1 MPVLTREMQMGY
13 KVEATAGTAETL
25 GAADFVGNRSNMSKT
40 YNVDRYERSLTRG
53 TLTQLESIQGSR
65 SLSLALTEECVGGTS
80 NSSPKWHDLLEICG
94 FQKINV
100 VKFTVTSVTGA
111 FKSGDRVGNN
121 ASEASAT
128 KVGIVGELAGGTL
141 YIMPITGTFAN
152 ADAITNYSQTGACTL
167 SSTSAA
173 AGFGFKPLTERSTGT
188 QPKTGTFEVR
198 HAGYI
203 HRAVGAKGSLTMN
216 LQRNQPLMLTA
227 NVQGIPLFDVN
238 GKTPVTGSPFGNLAV
253 PGASP
258 KLGLGSVVR
267 FHTATPYAPVF
278 TNIDID
284 LGQTVALRENAND
297 NQIANSGFLP
307 AQITDRRPTMTV
319 DPEHI
324 VVADNFDAYGL
335 IIGGDVFAVTAKLG
349 LLTDGNGMI
358 VVAAPRTK
366 VTSDG
371 SDGDRNGNTTL
382 PMTLG
387 LFGRDDDELYL
398 FHLFAA

>member
-1 MPVLTREMQMGY
+1 MPVLTREMQMGF
-13 KVEATAGTAETL
+13 KIEATAGTAESL
-25 GAADFVGNRSNMSKT
+25 VAADFVGNRSNMSKT
-40 YNVDRYERSLTRG
+40 YNVERYTRDLTRG
-53 TLTQLESIQGSR
+53 TLAQLETIAGSR
-65 SLSLALTEECVGGTS
+65 AMSLSLTEECVGGTS
-80 NSSPKWHDLLEICG
+80 SASPKWHELLQICG
-94 FQKINV
+94 FEKIAA
-100 VKFTVTSVTGA
+100 VKFTVSSPSGS
-111 FKSGDRVGNN
+111 FKPGDRIGNN

-128 KVGIVGELAGGTL
+128 KLGIVGEYVGSTL
-141 YIMPITGTFAN
+141 YIMPLTGTFAN
-152 ADAITNYSQTGACTL
+152 ADSITNYSQTGACTL
-167 SSTSAA
+167 ASTSSA
-173 AGFGFKPLTERSTGT
+173 AGFGFRPLTEKSSGT

-203 HRAVGAKGSLTMN
+203 HRAVGCKGSLSMS
-216 LQRNQPLMLTA
+216 LQRNQPLLLTA
-227 NVQGIPLFDVN
+227 NVQGIPTFDTN
-238 GKTPVTGSPFGNLAV
+238 GKTPVAGAAFSNLAV

-267 FHTATPYAPVF
+267 FHTPTVFSPIF

-284 LGQTVALRENAND
+284 LGQTVSLRENAND

-307 AQITDRRPTMTV
+307 AQITNRQPTITI

-324 VVADNFDAYGL
+324 LAADNFDAYGL
-335 IIGGDVFAVTAKLG
+335 IMGGDVFAVTSKLG
-349 LLTDGNGMI
+349 TLTDGNGLI
-358 VVAAPRTK
+358 VVAAPRAQ

-371 SDGDRNGNTTL
+371 STGDRNGNTTL